1 MHANLELL
9 LSRLEKV
16 KRNGDQS
23 WMACCPAHDDKDPS
37 MAVTVTDAGKVL
49 LKCFCGCSA
58 PEIMGALGLPMS
70 VLFHPESRKYS
81 SNTEDLRKRMR
92 DRQFMR
98 DIAKDAMVVAMA
110 ASHIRNGDKCTD
122 EDVEL
127 LIQISTS
134 MEQRAKEYLG

>member
-37 MAVTVTDAGKVL
+37 MAITETDAGKVL

-58 PEIMGALGLPMS
+58 PEIMNALGLPMS
-70 VLFHPESRKYS
+70 VLFHPESKKY
-81 SNTEDLRKRMR
+81 NYNVDNLRQRVR
-92 DRQFMR
+92 ERQFMR
-98 DIAKDAMVVAMA
+98 DVAKDAMLVAMA
-110 ASHIRNGDKCTD
+110 ASHIRNGKPCTD
-122 EDVEL
+122 DDVSL
-127 LIQISTS
+127 LIDISNRLERT
-134 MEQRAKEYLG
+134 AKEYLG